1 MESVAH
7 RKRPVES
14 HYLLCLHKL
23 NPETFLPNR
32 RLLLSSDLDP
42 MHLYFI
48 LKLRTNL
55 GKQFVYF
62 LRAGFQKCL
71 DALYNA
77 LGSIFL

>member
-1 MESVAH
+1 
-7 RKRPVES
+7 
-14 HYLLCLHKL
+14 
-23 NPETFLPNR
+23 
-32 RLLLSSDLDP
+32 

-55 GKQFVYF
+55 GKQFIYF